1 MSRRRE
7 ILIQISVRRRVSIT
21 FIREFPRYI
30 TARTAGLAVG
40 STGTGALLYL
50 LSVMANIPVL
60 SGFR

>member
-1 MSRRRE
+1 M
-7 ILIQISVRRRVSIT
+7 T
-21 FIREFPRYI
+21 FIHEFPRHI

-40 STGTGALLYL
+40 SARTASLLYL